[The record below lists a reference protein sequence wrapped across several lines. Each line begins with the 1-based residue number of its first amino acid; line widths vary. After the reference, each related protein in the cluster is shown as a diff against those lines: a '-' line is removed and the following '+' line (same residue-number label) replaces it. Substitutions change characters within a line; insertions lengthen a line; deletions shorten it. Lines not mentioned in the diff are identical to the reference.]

1 MFIDRLEDYEMK
13 KLIIGGAAIAVLGY
27 LGVVGYLHKFDK
39 ENATQLLMENRY
51 TGEQEKVAKALFDN
65 SCQYCHSPNTP
76 LPFYSKFP
84 IVGDQMQSDIQSG
97 LRAFRLD
104 RLLEGLKDPSKL
116 SQADLAKLQ
125 RVLEN
130 NEMPIAKFRH
140 LHWGSKPDE
149 QEKVVL
155 LNWIREARK
164 MSLPKETPN
173 VDADR
178 LVQPIPD
185 SIATDEAKVAL
196 GHDLFF
202 DGRLSGDGSIQC
214 HTCHQLDK
222 GGVDR
227 LETSTGIEGKKG
239 PINAPTVFNAAFNF
253 VQFWD
258 GRAADLADQAKGPP
272 TNPVEMG
279 SHSWDDIVAR
289 FEMDEEFKKEF
300 LKEYPQVTKETL
312 THAIGEYEKTL
323 ITPNSDFDRYLKGDK
338 TALTE
343 QQVRGYELFKQHK
356 CDTCHTGVA
365 MGGQSYE
372 YMGLYGD
379 YFKDRGTPLTDADE
393 GRFAQTKDP
402 FDMHRFKVPTL
413 RNVALTAPYFHDAS
427 AKELKDAVS
436 AMLKYQSNVK
446 QPAQKD
452 VEDITSFLESLTGE
466 FKGEKLK

>member
-1 MFIDRLEDYEMK
+1 MK

-27 LGVVGYLHKFDK
+27 LGVVGYLHQFDK

-97 LRAFRLD
+97 LRTFRLD

-149 QEKVVL
+149 QEKVAL

-185 SIATDEAKVAL
+185 SIATNEAKVAL
-196 GHDLFF
+196 GHDLYF

-227 LETSTGIEGKKG
+227 LDTSTGIDGKKG

-289 FEMDEEFKKEF
+289 FEMDEEFKKEFLKEF

-413 RNVALTAPYFHDAS
+413 RNIALTAPYFHDAS

-452 VEDITSFLESLTGE
+452 VEDITSFLESLIGE
-466 FKGEKLK
+466 FNGEKLK

>member
-1 MFIDRLEDYEMK
+1 MK
-13 KLIIGGAAIAVLGY
+13 KLIIGGAAIAVLCY
-27 LGVVGYLHKFDK
+27 LGVVGYLHQFDK
-39 ENATQLLMENRY
+39 ENATQLLMENHY

-84 IVGDQMQSDIQSG
+84 IVGDQMQSDIQNG

-104 RLLEGLKDPSKL
+104 RLVEGLKDPSKL

-149 QEKVVL
+149 QEKVAL

-185 SIATDEAKVAL
+185 SIETDEAKVAL
-196 GHDLFF
+196 GHDLYF

-227 LETSTGIEGKKG
+227 LDTSTGIDGKKG

-338 TALTE
+338 TALSE

-365 MGGQSYE
+365 MGRQSYE

-413 RNVALTAPYFHDAS
+413 RNIALTAPYFHDAS

-452 VEDITSFLESLTGE
+452 VEYITSFL
-466 FKGEKLK
+466 KV

>member
-1 MFIDRLEDYEMK
+1 MK

-27 LGVVGYLHKFDK
+27 LGVVGYLHQFDK

-104 RLLEGLKDPSKL
+104 RLVEGLKDPSKL

-149 QEKVVL
+149 QEKVAL

-196 GHDLFF
+196 GHDLYF

-227 LETSTGIEGKKG
+227 LDTSTGIDGKKG
-239 PINAPTVFNAAFNF
+239 PINAPTVYNAAFNF

-413 RNVALTAPYFHDAS
+413 RNIALTAPYFHDAS

-452 VEDITSFLESLTGE
+452 VEYITSFL
-466 FKGEKLK
+466 KV

>member
-1 MFIDRLEDYEMK
+1 MK

-27 LGVVGYLHKFDK
+27 LGVVGYLHQFDK

-97 LRAFRLD
+97 LRTFRLD

-149 QEKVVL
+149 QEKVAL

-227 LETSTGIEGKKG
+227 LDTSTGIEGKKG

-289 FEMDEEFKKEF
+289 FEMDEEFKKAF

-338 TALTE
+338 TALSE

-413 RNVALTAPYFHDAS
+413 RNIALTGPYFHDAS
-427 AKELKDAVS
+427 KS
-436 AMLKYQSNVK
+436 
-446 QPAQKD
+446 
-452 VEDITSFLESLTGE
+452 
-466 FKGEKLK
+466 

>member
-1 MFIDRLEDYEMK
+1 MK
-13 KLIIGGAAIAVLGY
+13 KLIIGGAAIAILGY
-27 LGVVGYLHKFDK
+27 LGVVGYLHQFDK
-39 ENATQLLMENRY
+39 ENATQLLIENRY

-84 IVGDQMQSDIQSG
+84 IVGDEMQSDIQSG

-149 QEKVVL
+149 QEKVAL
-155 LNWIREARK
+155 LNWIRETRK

-356 CDTCHTGVA
+356 CDT
-365 MGGQSYE
+365 
-372 YMGLYGD
+372 
-379 YFKDRGTPLTDADE
+379 
-393 GRFAQTKDP
+393 
-402 FDMHRFKVPTL
+402 VPY
-413 RNVALTAPYFHDAS
+413 RC
-427 AKELKDAVS
+427 
-436 AMLKYQSNVK
+436 SNGWT
-446 QPAQKD
+446 
-452 VEDITSFLESLTGE
+452 IL
-466 FKGEKLK
+466 

>member
-1 MFIDRLEDYEMK
+1 MK

-27 LGVVGYLHKFDK
+27 LGVVGYLHQFDK

-84 IVGDQMQSDIQSG
+84 IVGDEMQSDIQSG

-149 QEKVVL
+149 QEKVAL

-338 TALTE
+338 TALSE

-413 RNVALTAPYFHDAS
+413 RNIALTAPYFHDAS

-452 VEDITSFLESLTGE
+452 VEYITSFL
-466 FKGEKLK
+466 KV

>member
-1 MFIDRLEDYEMK
+1 
-13 KLIIGGAAIAVLGY
+13 
-27 LGVVGYLHKFDK
+27 
-39 ENATQLLMENRY
+39 
-51 TGEQEKVAKALFDN
+51 
-65 SCQYCHSPNTP
+65 
-76 LPFYSKFP
+76 
-84 IVGDQMQSDIQSG
+84 
-97 LRAFRLD
+97 
-104 RLLEGLKDPSKL
+104 
-116 SQADLAKLQ
+116 
-125 RVLEN
+125 
-130 NEMPIAKFRH
+130 MPIAKFRH

-149 QEKVVL
+149 QEKVAL

-178 LVQPIPD
+178 LVQPIPG

-196 GHDLFF
+196 GHDLYF

-227 LETSTGIEGKKG
+227 LDTSTGIDGKKG

-413 RNVALTAPYFHDAS
+413 RNIALTAPYFHDAS

-436 AMLKYQSNVK
+436 AMLKYQSNVQ

>member
-1 MFIDRLEDYEMK
+1 MK

-27 LGVVGYLHKFDK
+27 LGVVGYLHQFDK

-84 IVGDQMQSDIQSG
+84 IVGDEMQSDIQRG

-149 QEKVVL
+149 QEKVAL

-173 VDADR
+173 VDTDR

-227 LETSTGIEGKKG
+227 LDTSTGIEGKKG

-300 LKEYPQVTKETL
+300 KKEFLKEYPQVTKETL

-338 TALTE
+338 TALSE

>member
-1 MFIDRLEDYEMK
+1 MK

-27 LGVVGYLHKFDK
+27 LGVVGYLHQFDK
-39 ENATQLLMENRY
+39 ENATQLLMENHY

-84 IVGDQMQSDIQSG
+84 IVGDQMQSDIQNG

-104 RLLEGLKDPSKL
+104 RLVEGLKEPSKL

-185 SIATDEAKVAL
+185 ALTTDKAKVAL
-196 GHDLFF
+196 GRNLYF
-202 DGRLSGDGSIQC
+202 DGRLSGDGTIQC

-227 LETSTGIEGKKG
+227 LDTSTGIDGQKG

-289 FEMDEEFKKEF
+289 FEMDEEFKKAF

-338 TALTE
+338 TALSE
-343 QQVRGYELFKQHK
+343 QQVRGYE
-356 CDTCHTGVA
+356 
-365 MGGQSYE
+365 
-372 YMGLYGD
+372 
-379 YFKDRGTPLTDADE
+379 
-393 GRFAQTKDP
+393 
-402 FDMHRFKVPTL
+402 
-413 RNVALTAPYFHDAS
+413 
-427 AKELKDAVS
+427 
-436 AMLKYQSNVK
+436 
-446 QPAQKD
+446 
-452 VEDITSFLESLTGE
+452 
-466 FKGEKLK
+466 

>member
-1 MFIDRLEDYEMK
+1 MK

-27 LGVVGYLHKFDK
+27 LGVVGYLHQFDK
-39 ENATQLLMENRY
+39 ENATQLLMENHY

-84 IVGDQMQSDIQSG
+84 IVGDQMQSDIQNG

-104 RLLEGLKDPSKL
+104 RLVEGLKEPSKL

-149 QEKVVL
+149 QEKVAL

-185 SIATDEAKVAL
+185 ALTTDKAKVAL
-196 GHDLFF
+196 GRNLYF
-202 DGRLSGDGSIQC
+202 DGRLSGDGTIQC

-452 VEDITSFLESLTGE
+452 VEYITSFL
-466 FKGEKLK
+466 KV

>member
-1 MFIDRLEDYEMK
+1 MK

-27 LGVVGYLHKFDK
+27 LGVVGYLHQFDK

-84 IVGDQMQSDIQSG
+84 IVGDEMQSDIQRG

-149 QEKVVL
+149 QEKVAL

-173 VDADR
+173 VDTDR

-227 LETSTGIEGKKG
+227 LDTSTGIEGKKG

-289 FEMDEEFKKEF
+289 FEMDEEFKKEFKKEF

>member
-84 IVGDQMQSDIQSG
+84 IVGDEMQSDIQSG

-149 QEKVVL
+149 QEKVAL

-185 SIATDEAKVAL
+185 SIATDEAKVTL

-413 RNVALTAPYFHDAS
+413 RNIALTAPYFHDAS

>member
-1 MFIDRLEDYEMK
+1 MK
-13 KLIIGGAAIAVLGY
+13 KLIIGGAAIAILGY
-27 LGVVGYLHKFDK
+27 LGVVGYLHQFDK

-51 TGEQEKVAKALFDN
+51 TGKQEKVAKALFDN

-149 QEKVVL
+149 QEKVAL

-164 MSLPKETPN
+164 MSLPKEPPN

-227 LETSTGIEGKKG
+227 LDTSTGIEGKKG

-289 FEMDEEFKKEF
+289 FEMDEEFKKAF

-372 YMGLYGD
+372 YMGIYGD
-379 YFKDRGTPLTDADE
+379 YFKDRGTPITEADQ

-402 FDMHRFKVPTL
+402 YDMHRFKVPSL
-413 RNVALTAPYFHDAS
+413 RNIALTAPYMHDAS
-427 AKELKDAVS
+427 AKDLKEAVRI
-436 AMLKYQSNVK
+436 MLQYQSNVK
-446 QPAQKD
+446 PQQQD
-452 VEDITSFLESLTGE
+452 IDDITSFLESLTGE
-466 FKGEKLK
+466 FEGKKLQ

>member
-1 MFIDRLEDYEMK
+1 MK

-27 LGVVGYLHKFDK
+27 LGVVGYLHQFDK

-84 IVGDQMQSDIQSG
+84 IVGDQMQSDIQNG

-104 RLLEGLKDPSKL
+104 RLVEGLKDPSKL

-149 QEKVVL
+149 QEKVAL

-173 VDADR
+173 VDADS

-185 SIATDEAKVAL
+185 SVATDEAKVAL
-196 GHDLFF
+196 GHDLYF

-227 LETSTGIEGKKG
+227 LDTSTGIDGKKG

-413 RNVALTAPYFHDAS
+413 RNIALTAPYFHDAS
-427 AKELKDAVS
+427 AKELKDADLDK
-436 AMLKYQSNVK
+436 AIDKTIN
-446 QPAQKD
+446 
-452 VEDITSFLESLTGE
+452 EIESFL
-466 FKGEKLK
+466 K

>member
-1 MFIDRLEDYEMK
+1 MK
-13 KLIIGGAAIAVLGY
+13 KLIIGGAAIAILGY
-27 LGVVGYLHKFDK
+27 FGVVGYLHQFDK

-84 IVGDQMQSDIQSG
+84 IVGDEMQSDIQRG

-149 QEKVVL
+149 QEKVTL

-164 MSLPKETPN
+164 MSLPKEPPN

-343 QQVRGYELFKQHK
+343 QQVRGYELFKQYK

-446 QPAQKD
+446 QPTQKD

>member
-1 MFIDRLEDYEMK
+1 MK
-13 KLIIGGAAIAVLGY
+13 KLIIGGAAIAILGY
-27 LGVVGYLHKFDK
+27 LGVVGYLHQFDK
-39 ENATQLLMENRY
+39 ENATQLLMENHY

-65 SCQYCHSPNTP
+65 SCQYCHSPNAP

-84 IVGDQMQSDIQSG
+84 IVGDEMQSDIQSG

-149 QEKVVL
+149 QEKVAL

-173 VDADR
+173 VDAAR

-227 LETSTGIEGKKG
+227 LDTSTGIEGKKG

-272 TNPVEMG
+272 TNPIEMG

-343 QQVRGYELFKQHK
+343 QQVRGYELFKQYK

-452 VEDITSFLESLTGE
+452 VEEITSFLESLTGE

>member
-1 MFIDRLEDYEMK
+1 MK

-27 LGVVGYLHKFDK
+27 LGVVGYLHQFDK

-76 LPFYSKFP
+76 LPFYSKFL

-97 LRAFRLD
+97 LRTFRLD

-149 QEKVVL
+149 QEKVAL

-227 LETSTGIEGKKG
+227 LDTSTGIEGKKG

-413 RNVALTAPYFHDAS
+413 RNIALTAPYFHDAS
-427 AKELKDAVS
+427 KS
-436 AMLKYQSNVK
+436 
-446 QPAQKD
+446 
-452 VEDITSFLESLTGE
+452 
-466 FKGEKLK
+466 

>member
-1 MFIDRLEDYEMK
+1 MK

-27 LGVVGYLHKFDK
+27 LGVVGYLHQFDK

-97 LRAFRLD
+97 LRTFRLD

-149 QEKVVL
+149 QEKVAL

-227 LETSTGIEGKKG
+227 LDTSTGIEGKKG
-239 PINAPTVFNAAFNF
+239 PINAPNVFNAAFNF

-289 FEMDEEFKKEF
+289 FEIDEEFKKEF

-338 TALTE
+338 TALSE

-413 RNVALTAPYFHDAS
+413 RNIALTAPYFHDAS
-427 AKELKDAVS
+427 KS
-436 AMLKYQSNVK
+436 
-446 QPAQKD
+446 
-452 VEDITSFLESLTGE
+452 
-466 FKGEKLK
+466 

>member
-1 MFIDRLEDYEMK
+1 MK
-13 KLIIGGAAIAVLGY
+13 KLIIGGAAIAILGY
-27 LGVVGYLHKFDK
+27 FGVVGYLHQFDK

-84 IVGDQMQSDIQSG
+84 IVGDEMQSDIQSG

-149 QEKVVL
+149 QEKVAL

-289 FEMDEEFKKEF
+289 FEMDEEFKKAF

-413 RNVALTAPYFHDAS
+413 RNIALTAPYFHDAS

-436 AMLKYQSNVK
+436 AMLKYQSNVQ

-452 VEDITSFLESLTGE
+452 VEDITSFLESLTGK

>member
-1 MFIDRLEDYEMK
+1 MK

-27 LGVVGYLHKFDK
+27 LGVVGYLHQFDK

-84 IVGDQMQSDIQSG
+84 IVGDQMQSDIQNG

-104 RLLEGLKDPSKL
+104 RLVEGLKDPSKL

-149 QEKVVL
+149 QEKVAL

-227 LETSTGIEGKKG
+227 LDTSTGIEGKKG

-338 TALTE
+338 TALSE

-413 RNVALTAPYFHDAS
+413 RNIALTAPYFHDAS
-427 AKELKDAVS
+427 KS
-436 AMLKYQSNVK
+436 
-446 QPAQKD
+446 
-452 VEDITSFLESLTGE
+452 
-466 FKGEKLK
+466 

>member
-1 MFIDRLEDYEMK
+1 MK
-13 KLIIGGAAIAVLGY
+13 KSTKLIVALLVVVAALAVTYRLMHRVPSAD
-27 LGVVGYLHKFDK
+27 L
-39 ENATQLLMENRY
+39 EANAQMQQIITDAGCLR
-51 TGEQEKVAKALFDN
+51 
-65 SCQYCHSPNTP
+65 CHTSTP
-76 LPFYSKFP
+76 DLPFYASMPVAGKIVMEDVSKAY
-84 IVGDQMQSDIQSG
+84 
-97 LRAFRLD
+97 RAFD
-104 RLLEGLKDPSKL
+104 MTQMEADLEAGQPLNP
-116 SQADLAKLQ
+116 ADLAKIEKVILDGKMPQ
-125 RVLEN
+125 AKYYLVHWGASFNDAKKEVALNWVKSHRMGMYTDITVAPEFA
-130 NEMPIAKFRH
+130 NEPIRPIADSIAVDVR
-140 LHWGSKPDE
+140 
-149 QEKVVL
+149 KVVL
-155 LNWIREARK
+155 GNL
-164 MSLPKETPN
+164 LY
-173 VDADR
+173 
-178 LVQPIPD
+178 
-185 SIATDEAKVAL
+185 
-196 GHDLFF
+196 HDT
-202 DGRLSGDGSIQC
+202 RLSADNTVSCASC
-214 HTCHQLDK
+214 HGLDT
-222 GGVDR
+222 GGVDNKQY
-227 LETSTGIEGKKG
+227 SEGVG
-239 PINAPTVFNAAFNF
+239 GQFGGVNAPTVYNAAYNF

-413 RNVALTAPYFHDAS
+413 RNIALTAPYFHDAS

-436 AMLKYQSNVK
+436 AMLKYQSNVQ

>member
-1 MFIDRLEDYEMK
+1 MK
-13 KLIIGGAAIAVLGY
+13 KLIIGGAAIAILGY
-27 LGVVGYLHKFDK
+27 LGVVGYLHQFDK

-51 TGEQEKVAKALFDN
+51 TGGQEKVAKALFDN

-84 IVGDQMQSDIQSG
+84 IVGDEMQSDIQSG

-149 QEKVVL
+149 QEKVAL
-155 LNWIREARK
+155 LNWIRETRK

-312 THAIGEYEKTL
+312 
-323 ITPNSDFDRYLKGDK
+323 
-338 TALTE
+338 LTRL
-343 QQVRGYELFKQHK
+343 VNMKKH
-356 CDTCHTGVA
+356 
-365 MGGQSYE
+365 
-372 YMGLYGD
+372 
-379 YFKDRGTPLTDADE
+379 
-393 GRFAQTKDP
+393 
-402 FDMHRFKVPTL
+402 
-413 RNVALTAPYFHDAS
+413 
-427 AKELKDAVS
+427 
-436 AMLKYQSNVK
+436 
-446 QPAQKD
+446 
-452 VEDITSFLESLTGE
+452 
-466 FKGEKLK
+466 

>member
-1 MFIDRLEDYEMK
+1 MK
-13 KLIIGGAAIAVLGY
+13 KLIIGGAAIAILGY
-27 LGVVGYLHKFDK
+27 FGVVGYLHQFDK

-84 IVGDQMQSDIQSG
+84 IVGDEMQSDIQSG
-97 LRAFRLD
+97 LRAFRLE

-149 QEKVVL
+149 QEKVTL

-196 GHDLFF
+196 GHDLYF
-202 DGRLSGDGSIQC
+202 DGRLSGDVSIQC

-227 LETSTGIEGKKG
+227 LDTLTGIEGK
-239 PINAPTVFNAAFNF
+239 
-253 VQFWD
+253 
-258 GRAADLADQAKGPP
+258 
-272 TNPVEMG
+272 
-279 SHSWDDIVAR
+279 
-289 FEMDEEFKKEF
+289 
-300 LKEYPQVTKETL
+300 
-312 THAIGEYEKTL
+312 
-323 ITPNSDFDRYLKGDK
+323 
-338 TALTE
+338 
-343 QQVRGYELFKQHK
+343 
-356 CDTCHTGVA
+356 
-365 MGGQSYE
+365 
-372 YMGLYGD
+372 
-379 YFKDRGTPLTDADE
+379 
-393 GRFAQTKDP
+393 
-402 FDMHRFKVPTL
+402 
-413 RNVALTAPYFHDAS
+413 
-427 AKELKDAVS
+427 
-436 AMLKYQSNVK
+436 
-446 QPAQKD
+446 
-452 VEDITSFLESLTGE
+452 
-466 FKGEKLK
+466 

>member
-1 MFIDRLEDYEMK
+1 MK

-27 LGVVGYLHKFDK
+27 LGVVGYLHQFDK

-97 LRAFRLD
+97 LRTFRLD

-149 QEKVVL
+149 QEKVAL

-185 SIATDEAKVAL
+185 SIATNEAKVAL
-196 GHDLFF
+196 GHDLYF

-227 LETSTGIEGKKG
+227 LDTSTGIDGKKG

-413 RNVALTAPYFHDAS
+413 RNIALTAPYFHDAS

-446 QPAQKD
+446 QPA
-452 VEDITSFLESLTGE
+452 
-466 FKGEKLK
+466 

>member
-1 MFIDRLEDYEMK
+1 MK

-27 LGVVGYLHKFDK
+27 LGVVGYLHQFDK

-84 IVGDQMQSDIQSG
+84 IVGDQMQSDIQNG

-149 QEKVVL
+149 QEKVAL

-173 VDADR
+173 VDADS

-227 LETSTGIEGKKG
+227 LDTSTGIEGKKG

-289 FEMDEEFKKEF
+289 FEIDEEFKKEF

-413 RNVALTAPYFHDAS
+413 RNIALTAPYFHDAS
-427 AKELKDAVS
+427 KS
-436 AMLKYQSNVK
+436 
-446 QPAQKD
+446 
-452 VEDITSFLESLTGE
+452 
-466 FKGEKLK
+466 